1 MKYVDRADK
10 QSVPA
15 TLAVIY
21 LDRIT
26 TNRTAPPAI
35 EIDRP
40 PKGKQKLPNRGLLKT
55 PQVPSPDIR
64 PNRPALEA
72 EAQIL
77 QTAEAGRKNAQYVA
91 CSLLV
96 ASLGLLLSAI
106 FLHKKNTEKRTS
118 RLFYELNEAEGH
130 KFAVVQQ
137 ALEHLAGS
145 RRIWRVEGRSA
156 TSDWKR
162 NAGVSTLIR
171 RSAITVGRS
180 NPPRVETNLSVPCM
194 SLGAAQLFFLPDLI
208 LYLQSGTFGAVP
220 YSDFNVDQQFTRFVE
235 DEHVMADATVVGRT
249 WRYVNKDG
257 GPDRRFNN
265 NTQLPVMQYGV
276 LVLTSSRGLNIHL
289 NTSSAQASTAAAHC
303 WRELNSRLGE
313 TRTPGPE
320 IPERAHAFGPEAH
333 AFEILDLKP
342 TATSTE
348 IAAGFHRLAQM
359 YHPDK
364 VAGLGP
370 EFHALADKRM
380 KEINAA
386 YQLLKSRDRRAN
398 ES

>member
-1 MKYVDRADK
+1 
-10 QSVPA
+10 
-15 TLAVIY
+15 
-21 LDRIT
+21 
-26 TNRTAPPAI
+26 
-35 EIDRP
+35 
-40 PKGKQKLPNRGLLKT
+40 
-55 PQVPSPDIR
+55 VPSPDIR

-77 QTAEAGRKNAQYVA
+77 QTAKANRKKTQYVA
-91 CSLLV
+91 YSLLL
-96 ASLGLLLSAI
+96 ASVGLLQSAVL
-106 FLHKKNTEKRTS
+106 LHKKNAEKRTS
-118 RLFYELNEAEGH
+118 RLFYELNEAERH

-171 RSAITVGRS
+171 RSAIAVGRS

-194 SLGAAQLFFLPDLI
+194 SLGATQLFFLPDLI
-208 LYLQSGTFGAVP
+208 LYLQSGTFGAVR

-235 DEHVMADATVVGRT
+235 DEHVMAEATVVGRT